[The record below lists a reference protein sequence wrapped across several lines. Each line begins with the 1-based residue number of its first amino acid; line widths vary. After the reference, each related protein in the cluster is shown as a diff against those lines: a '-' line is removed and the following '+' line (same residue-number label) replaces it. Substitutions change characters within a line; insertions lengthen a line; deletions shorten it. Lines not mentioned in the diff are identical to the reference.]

1 MSEAYWIAA
10 LLAGLAG
17 GVHCAGMCGGIVCA
31 LATGA
36 PRRFGMFSVAYH
48 TGRIAS
54 YSVAGALAGA
64 LGTSILPA
72 DQASKLHAI
81 AFALASLT
89 LVLLGLYVSG
99 HGAFLRRIES
109 IGATLWRRIEPF
121 SRSLI
126 PVTSIPQALGLGA
139 LWGWLPCGL
148 VYGAAAIAATTG
160 SAAAGMGVMV
170 AFGAGTL
177 PSLLGLGYAARAG
190 VRRPVRPWLRRS
202 AGFAVMALGFYG
214 FARVAAASVL
224 AGEICHTS
232 L

>member
-10 LLAGLAG
+10 LIAGLAG

-31 LATGA
+31 LATQTPG
-36 PRRFGMFSVAYH
+36 RFGIFSMAYH
-48 TGRIAS
+48 SGRIAS
-54 YSVAGALAGA
+54 YSIAGALAGA
-64 LGTSILPA
+64 LGTTMLPA

-89 LVLLGLYVSG
+89 LVLIGLYVSG
-99 HGAFLRRIES
+99 HGAILRRMES
-109 IGATLWRRIEPF
+109 IGTSLWRRIEPF

-126 PVTSIPQALGLGA
+126 PVTTIPQALGLGA

-148 VYGAAAIAATTG
+148 VYGAAAIAATSG
-160 SAAAGMGVMV
+160 SAASGLGVMV

-177 PSLLGLGYAARAG
+177 PSLLGLGYAARSG
-190 VRRPVRPWLRRS
+190 MRHPVRPWLRKA
-202 AGFAVMALGFYG
+202 AGFTVMALGLYG
-214 FARVAAASVL
+214 FARIATASVV
-224 AGEICHTS
+224 AGEICHVS